1 MMAWITV
8 TSVAYK
14 VKAIF
19 NNHACPQYYDI
30 FYTMSV
36 SIYSHCDFV
45 KKIYIMVRGH
55 LVFFRIRHIEMP
67 KYNKF
72 ALRYCSSM
80 F

>member
-14 VKAIF
+14 VEAIF

-45 KKIYIMVRGH
+45 SKKIYNGSRPSGIFSNPPYRNAQ
-55 LVFFRIRHIEMP
+55 I
-67 KYNKF
+67 
-72 ALRYCSSM
+72 
-80 F
+80 